1 MKNNDENILK
11 SYKTLKQFNDLVKKE
26 GITNIDELENNQFGN
41 IVKLS
46 RQKVVREFDLVRS
59 LLPLEHGKRLEL
71 LYGNREISNLY
82 YKVYEYINNYYDINR
97 IEDKDFRLNM
107 AKLSLLL
114 GVGSRLVT
122 QFEELERFF
131 EERAREVVADEDI
144 NLKNN
149 AQNNKVLRLRKK

>member
-71 LYGNREISNLY
+71 LYGNREINNLY

-97 IEDKDFRLNM
+97 IENKDFRLNM
-107 AKLSLLL
+107 AKLSLLF

-149 AQNNKVLRLRKK
+149 AQNNKLLRLRKK

>member
-1 MKNNDENILK
+1 MKSNDENILK

-26 GITNIDELENNQFGN
+26 GITNMNELENNQFRN
-41 IVKLS
+41 KVKLP

-59 LLPLEHGKRLEL
+59 LLPLEHGKHLEL
-71 LYGNREISNLY
+71 LYSNREISNLY

-97 IEDKDFRLNM
+97 TEDNDFRLNM

-114 GVGSRLVT
+114 GFGSRLVT
-122 QFEELERFF
+122 QFEELEGFF
-131 EERAREVVADEDI
+131 EEKAREVVADEDL